1 MTKKHQCPKTVIYY
15 RSIKSCSVI
24 YKLFT
29 DTLKDNAY
37 SGIQYANDRLSA
49 MYHYSTSSKCKKN
62 VMEEFPK
69 LDSKL
74 RVISCISAFGLGV
87 NVPDIDM
94 IINWGAPTSVKKC
107 MQEFMRGR
115 RDGRSSNPEN
125 CPFWVNIW
133 AFEAGIW
140 EGWGRGNRKTFCGKR
155 MIVVKWELREPNL

>member
-1 MTKKHQCPKTVIYY
+1 MPIAVFNMLMIDCLQCIIILPPV
-15 RSIKSCSVI
+15 
-24 YKLFT
+24 
-29 DTLKDNAY
+29 
-37 SGIQYANDRLSA
+37 SA
-49 MYHYSTSSKCKKN
+49 KNN

-74 RVISCISAFGLGV
+74 RVIFCISAFGLGV

-115 RDGRSSNPEN
+115 RDGRSSSSSSNPEN

>member
-1 MTKKHQCPKTVIYY
+1 MPIAVFNMLMIDCLQCIIILPPV
-15 RSIKSCSVI
+15 
-24 YKLFT
+24 
-29 DTLKDNAY
+29 
-37 SGIQYANDRLSA
+37 SA
-49 MYHYSTSSKCKKN
+49 KKN

-74 RVISCISAFGLGV
+74 RVIFCISAFGLGV
-87 NVPDIDM
+87 NIPDIDM

-115 RDGRSSNPEN
+115 RDGRSSSSSSNPEN